1 MPSTPRTRTGK
12 LSDTARHLIL
22 PSGIE
27 STGWPSVRDTCA
39 GFGVRFDRWQ
49 DGAGRAILGK
59 REDGSYAASIGGVV
73 ISIPRQVGKTF
84 LIGAVVFAL
93 CLLYPGLTVIW
104 TAHRLRTAAET
115 FASMQAF
122 AARRRI
128 KPHVSK
134 IVLGSGEEEVRFHNG
149 SRILFGARE
158 RGFGRGFAKVHVLVF
173 DEAQILTENA
183 IDDMVPATNQAENP
197 LLIFT
202 GTPPKPTDPSEV
214 FTLKR
219 KQALA
224 GEVDDTVYIEFS
236 ADRDCDPLDRRQW
249 AKANPSFPK
258 RTNEGAMLRMHK
270 NLTEES
276 FVREALG
283 IWDEEMTD
291 VELDPKAWAALD
303 TGKEDERPSPVAF
316 AVEMSTDRKWVSIGM
331 AGMRADGNRHLE
343 VVQSGRGTKWVPDA
357 LAELVQKW
365 KPVGVGIVQAGPAG
379 ALIADIET
387 KRIDPILLSSTD
399 LGKATGMLLD
409 GVAEGTI
416 RHSSQP
422 LLSIAVGEAKTRP
435 MGAVKIWDLRV
446 ATDIAPLQ
454 VVSVA
459 LFVLATAKPKRSGV
473 VYSA

>member
-1 MPSTPRTRTGK
+1 MPQTRQTRTGK

-22 PSGIE
+22 PSGIVT
-27 STGWPSVRDTCA
+27 TGWPSVRDTCE
-39 GFGVRFDRWQ
+39 GFGVRFDPWQ
-49 DGAGRAILGK
+49 DGTGRAILSK
-59 REDGSYAASIGGVV
+59 RDDGSYAASIGGVV

-84 LIGAVVFAL
+84 LIGALVFAL
-93 CLLYPGLTVIW
+93 CLLFPGLTVIW

-115 FASMQAF
+115 FTSMQAF
-122 AARRRI
+122 AARRKV

-134 IVLGSGEEEVRFHNG
+134 IVLGSGEEEIQFHNG

-214 FTLKR
+214 FTFKR
-219 KQALA
+219 KQALD
-224 GEVDDTVYIEFS
+224 GEADDTVYIEFS

-249 AKANPSFPK
+249 SKANPSFPR

-270 NLTEES
+270 NLSEDS

-283 IWDEEMTD
+283 IWDED
-291 VELDPKAWAALD
+291 VDDLELDPEVWAALD
-303 TGKEDERPSPVAF
+303 IGNEEKRPTPVAF
-316 AVEMSTDRKWVSIGM
+316 SVEMSIDRKWVSIGM
-331 AGMRADGNRHLE
+331 AGLRSDGSRQLE
-343 VVQSGRGTKWVPDA
+343 IVTSGRGTKWVADEVA
-357 LAELVQKW
+357 SLVKKW
-365 KPVGVGIVQAGPAG
+365 RPVGVGLFQGGPAG
-379 ALIADIET
+379 ALISDLSAKGVEPT
-387 KRIDPILLSSTD
+387 LLSSTD

-416 RHSSQP
+416 HHSSQP
-422 LLSIAVGEAKTRP
+422 LLSIAVGEARTRR
-435 MGAVKIWDLRV
+435 MGAVKVWDLRG

-454 VVSVA
+454 CISAA
-459 LFVLATAKPKRSGV
+459 LYVLATAKKRSGAV
-473 VYSA
+473 W